1 MGDDTHSPSRT
12 NEVGTRVGRESL
24 KRMGGGTCLLA
35 GGIILLAA
43 SGALA
48 AADRVKIAVL
58 PVVVHSSES
67 RQYLRDGIADMM
79 SSRLEQVKQ
88 LEVIRVDDESLA
100 TNRASEAIAEG
111 RKLGAD
117 YVLYGSFTRFGEGAS
132 LDVQCVAVAEDEAG
146 APVRRIFV
154 QSGHIGSLIPD
165 LDDLVGRIT
174 RFAVEDFDVRGTEEE
189 PASGEPRRAG
199 LADLRARVQAL
210 EEALRQQGINV
221 PAPRPG
227 PSSSSRSGPE
237 GAEASRM
244 AGR

>member
-1 MGDDTHSPSRT
+1 MKRI
-12 NEVGTRVGRESL
+12 GR
-24 KRMGGGTCLLA
+24 GICLLA
-35 GGIILLAA
+35 SAGIVLGA
-43 SGALA
+43 SGAQA
-48 AADRVKIAVL
+48 TADRVKIAVL

-79 SSRLEQVKQ
+79 SSRLEQVKE

-174 RFAVEDFDVRGTEEE
+174 RFAVEDFDVRATDVDTSTGV
-189 PASGEPRRAG
+189 SRRSE
-199 LADLRARVQAL
+199 LAELRARVQAL
-210 EEALRQQGINV
+210 EEALRQQGIAV
-221 PAPRPG
+221 PAPQVEPSTSVQPG
-227 PSSSSRSGPE
+227 AAREAASSV
-237 GAEASRM
+237 

>member
-1 MGDDTHSPSRT
+1 MRWVP
-12 NEVGTRVGRESL
+12 RVGRESL
-24 KRMGGGTCLLA
+24 KRIGCGICLLA
-35 GGIILLAA
+35 SAVTVLGA
-43 SGALA
+43 SGAQA

-79 SSRLEQVKQ
+79 SSRLEQVKE
-88 LEVIRVDDESLA
+88 LEVIRVDDESQA

-174 RFAVEDFDVRGTEEE
+174 RFAVEDFDVRATEVDDT
-189 PASGEPRRAG
+189 STGVSRRSE
-199 LADLRARVQAL
+199 LAELRARVQAL
-210 EEALRQQGINV
+210 EEALRQQGIAV
-221 PAPRPG
+221 PAPRPE
-227 PSSSSRSGPE
+227 PSSSSSSARPEPESAESG
-237 GAEASRM
+237 RV